1 MTVALS
7 DDGAVRLEGDCPIDD
22 AEALLRYL
30 VETPGATIDWRDC
43 ERVHTAIVGVL
54 LASGAPL
61 RGPPA
66 GAFLR
71 EWIAP
76 SLVLRTGG
84 TTPFPKGAGMP

>member
-71 EWIAP
+71 TWVEP
-76 SLVLRTGG
+76 LLLRSVNR